1 MAEKMLIHQNYQ
13 VGRNN
18 VWVLQELWLMN
29 LTSSYVTSALDPQTT
44 DEILDL
50 LLKIKERENLTIV
63 IITHEM
69 HVIRRVCDEVAVM
82 ESGRVIEQGKVTQ
95 VFENPQHEVT
105 RRFVKDDLDDDFE
118 ESIKHLEPLDS
129 DAYIVRLNF
138 NGGNTTE
145 PVVSYISK
153 THNIDINI
161 LEANIKIP
169 VVVLSG
175 SWWFIFH
182 ILLKQSLR
190 HLKKIYI
197 SNM

>member
-1 MAEKMLIHQNYQ
+1 MGIARALVNEPD
-13 VGRNN
+13 
-18 VWVLQELWLMN
+18 VLLCDEA
-29 LTSSYVTSALDPQTT
+29 TSALDPQTT

-182 ILLKQSLR
+182 IFFETEFETFKEDLHRQHVNVEVVK
-190 HLKKIYI
+190 HG
-197 SNM
+197 